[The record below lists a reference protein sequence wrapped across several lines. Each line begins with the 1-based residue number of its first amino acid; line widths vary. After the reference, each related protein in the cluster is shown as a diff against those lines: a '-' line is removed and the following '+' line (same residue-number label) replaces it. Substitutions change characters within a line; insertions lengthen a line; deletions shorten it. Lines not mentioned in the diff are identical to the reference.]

1 MSLLESRILISPSKW
16 IAGALLALCCGATP
30 LTLAQEPAPV
40 QVDSRKDDDA
50 FLLLRDSVRRGDAP
64 KAEFYAGRL
73 ADYAIPSY
81 VEYYRL
87 KSHFRDA
94 SSAEILAFLQRHEG
108 SAIADR
114 LRNDWL
120 LELGRKREWA
130 LFDQQ
135 FPLFVLQ
142 DDTQVKC
149 YALLSRLSKGEN
161 VAADARTLLIYP
173 PYYGDA
179 CGGLIAALAQSRQ
192 FSEED
197 LWAQVR
203 LAGETNATGP
213 ARRIIMLLNGS
224 DKKVAQAI
232 DVPAIVLAKG
242 PGSSKADHEVFLV
255 ALGRAARTSIR
266 LSVLALQ
273 KALPRLT
280 PQEQAIGWANIALPA
295 SYVVDPE
302 THDYWRK
309 AHGAPLS
316 IDQHQWR
323 TRYALRAGNWKLV
336 QEYLAAMPAQLRQDP
351 TWVYWQ
357 ARTSVAL
364 AGRMTPEAQFL
375 YQSIAGRQD
384 YYGLLAAEEL
394 GRTVSIPASG
404 AAATP
409 LEIAAIATNP
419 GIARA
424 LKFFD
429 MRLRF
434 EGTREWNWE
443 VRRLTDRELIAAAE
457 YARQHHI
464 LDRMVYTSERT
475 RALADYTHRYP
486 APHDEIM
493 RPTTS
498 TLGLDRAWVYGL
510 IRQESRFIMS
520 AQSTAG
526 ASGLMQVMPS
536 TGRWVANKI
545 GLTNFVQDMLSDVR
559 TNILLGAN
567 YMNMVLGSMDGSQVL
582 ATAAYNAGPGR
593 LRSWRS
599 ALDRPMDATVF
610 IESIP
615 YAETRTYVKNVMTN
629 ATYYAALFEGRP
641 QSLKARLGVV
651 TPKGFSDKDQ
661 RVPDPQAP
669 RGQDPQEPQEPRE
682 RSARDP
688 QQISFSSR

>member
-1 MSLLESRILISPSKW
+1 MKW
-16 IAGALLALCCGATP
+16 IAGALIALGCAATP
-30 LTLAQEPAPV
+30 LAIPQDLG
-40 QVDSRKDDDA
+40 DSRKEDDA
-50 FLLLRDSVRRGDAP
+50 FLLLRDSVRRDDAT
-64 KAEFYAGRL
+64 KSEFYAARL
-73 ADYAIPSY
+73 TNYAIPSY
-81 VEYYRL
+81 VDYYRL

-94 SSAEILAFLQRHEG
+94 STSEILDFLKRYEG
-108 SAIADR
+108 QAIVDR

-120 LELGRKREWA
+120 LELGRKRDWA

-135 FPLFVLQ
+135 LPLFVLN
-142 DDTQVKC
+142 DDLQVKC
-149 YALLSRLSKGEN
+149 YALLSRLAKGEN
-161 VAADARTLLIYP
+161 VAAEARALLVAP
-173 PYYGDA
+173 ANYGDGCSA
-179 CGGLIAALAQSRQ
+179 LIASLAQTGQ
-192 FSEED
+192 FTPED

-213 ARRIIMLLNGS
+213 ARRTIMLLNGS
-224 DKKVAQAI
+224 DKQVAQAI
-232 DVPAIVLAKG
+232 DTPALVLAKG
-242 PGSSKADHEVFLV
+242 AGTSRVDHEVFLI
-255 ALGRAARTSIR
+255 ALGRAARTSVK

-295 SYVVDPE
+295 SYVLADD
-302 THDYWRK
+302 TSDYWRR
-309 AHGAPLS
+309 ANGAPLS

-323 TRYALRAGNWKLV
+323 TRYALREGNWKNV
-336 QEYLAAMPAQLRQDP
+336 RDYIAAMPAQLRQDP

-364 AGRMTPEAQFL
+364 AGGSMTPEAQFL
-375 YQSIAGRQD
+375 YQSIAARED

-394 GRTVSIPASG
+394 GRTVTIPAAG
-404 AAATP
+404 APVTQA
-409 LEIAAIATNP
+409 EIAAVAASP
-419 GIARA
+419 GFQRA

-429 MRLRF
+429 LRLRF

-443 VRRLTDRELIAAAE
+443 LRRMSDRELIAAAE
-457 YARQHHI
+457 FARQNHI

-486 APHDEIM
+486 APHDDIM
-493 RPTTS
+493 QNTTR

-510 IRQESRFIMS
+510 IRQESRFIMT
-520 AQSTAG
+520 AQSSAG

-545 GLTNFVQDMLSDVR
+545 GLTNFVQEMLTDVR

-593 LRSWRS
+593 LRSWRG
-599 ALDRPMDATVF
+599 ALTKPMDSTIF

-615 YAETRTYVKNVMTN
+615 YLETRTYVKNVMTN
-629 ATYYAALFEGRP
+629 ATYYAALFEGHP
-641 QSLKARLGVV
+641 QSLKSRLGTV
-651 TPKGFSDKDQ
+651 TPKGYS
-661 RVPDPQAP
+661 A
-669 RGQDPQEPQEPRE
+669 QE
-682 RSARDP
+682 
-688 QQISFSSR
+688 QQQTTFSSR

>member
-1 MSLLESRILISPSKW
+1 MIFPSKW
-16 IAGALLALCCGATP
+16 IAGALLAISCAITP
-30 LTLAQEPAPV
+30 LAIPQDLG
-40 QVDSRKDDDA
+40 DSRKEDDA
-50 FLLLRDSVRRGDAP
+50 FLLLRDSVRRNDAT
-64 KAEFYAGRL
+64 KAEFYAARL
-73 ADYAIPSY
+73 SDYAIPSY
-81 VEYYRL
+81 VDYYRL
-87 KSHFRDA
+87 KSHFTAA
-94 SSAEILAFLQRHEG
+94 SSAEILAFLQRYEG
-108 SAIADR
+108 TAIADR

-135 FPLFVLQ
+135 YPLFVLK

-161 VAADARTLLIYP
+161 VATDARTLLIYP
-173 PYYGDA
+173 PYYGEGCSA
-179 CGGLIAALAQSRQ
+179 LIASLAQTGQ
-192 FSEED
+192 FSQED

-203 LAGETNATGP
+203 LAGETKAAGP
-213 ARRIIMLLNGS
+213 ARRTIMLLNGS
-224 DKKVAQAI
+224 DKKIAQAI
-232 DVPAIVLAKG
+232 DVPAVVLAKG
-242 PGSSKADHEVFLV
+242 VGDTKADREVFLV
-255 ALGRAARTSIR
+255 ALGRAARTSVK
-266 LSVLALQ
+266 LSVLALE

-295 SYVVDPE
+295 SYAVDPE
-302 THDYWRK
+302 TSGYWRR
-309 AHGAPLS
+309 ANGAPLS

-323 TRYALRAGNWKLV
+323 TRYALRDGNWQLV
-336 QEYLAAMPAQLRQDP
+336 RDYLAAMPAQLRQDP

-357 ARTSVAL
+357 ARTFVAL
-364 AGRMTPEAQFL
+364 AGGRMTPEAQFL
-375 YQSIAGRQD
+375 YQSIAGRED

-394 GRTVSIPASG
+394 GRTVTIPAPG
-404 AAATP
+404 APVTAQ
-409 LEIAAIATNP
+409 EIAAIATNP
-419 GIARA
+419 GIRRA

-434 EGTREWNWE
+434 EGLREWNWE
-443 VRRLTDRELIAAAE
+443 VRHLSDRELIAAAE

-493 RPTTS
+493 RPTTN

-510 IRQESRFIMS
+510 IRQESRFVMN
-520 AQSTAG
+520 AQSSAG

-545 GLTNFVQDMLSDVR
+545 GLTNFVQDMLTDVR

-599 ALDRPMDATVF
+599 KLDKPMDATVF

-615 YAETRTYVKNVMTN
+615 YSETRGYVKNVMTN

-641 QSLKARLGVV
+641 QSMKARLGVV
-651 TPKGFSDKDQ
+651 TPKGYSEKDM
-661 RVPDPQAP
+661 REPDP
-669 RGQDPQEPQEPRE
+669 RGQEPQQT
-682 RSARDP
+682 SL
-688 QQISFSSR
+688 SSR

>member
-1 MSLLESRILISPSKW
+1 MSLFESRILISPSKW
-16 IAGALLALCCGATP
+16 IAGALLAISCAITP
-30 LTLAQEPAPV
+30 LAIPQDLG
-40 QVDSRKDDDA
+40 DSRKEDDA
-50 FLLLRDSVRRGDAP
+50 FLLLRDSVRRNDAA
-64 KAEFYAGRL
+64 KAEFYAARL

-81 VEYYRL
+81 VDYYRL
-87 KSHFRDA
+87 KSHFVAA
-94 SSAEILAFLQRHEG
+94 SSGEILAFLQKHEG

-120 LELGRKREWA
+120 LELGRRGEWA
-130 LFDQQ
+130 MFDQQ
-135 FPLFVLQ
+135 FPLFVLK

-149 YALLSRLSKGEN
+149 YSLMSRLSKGEN
-161 VAADARTLLIYP
+161 VAADARALLIYP
-173 PYYGDA
+173 PYYGDGCSA
-179 CGGLIAALAQSRQ
+179 LVASLAQTGQ
-192 FSEED
+192 FTQED

-224 DKKVAQAI
+224 DKKIAQAI
-232 DVPAIVLAKG
+232 DVPALVLAKG
-242 PGSSKADHEVFLV
+242 AGSTKADREVFLV
-255 ALGRAARTSIR
+255 ALGRAARTSIK

-273 KALPRLT
+273 KALPGLT
-280 PQEQAIGWANIALPA
+280 AQEQAIGWANIALPA
-295 SYVVDPE
+295 SYAVAPE
-302 THDYWRK
+302 TSDYWRR
-309 AHGAPLS
+309 ANGAPLS

-323 TRYALRAGNWKLV
+323 TRYALRDGNWQLV
-336 QEYLAAMPAQLRQDP
+336 RDHIAAMPPQLRQDP

-364 AGRMTPEAQFL
+364 AGGSMTPEAQSL
-375 YQSIAGRQD
+375 YQSIADRED

-394 GRTVSIPASG
+394 GRTVSIPAPG
-404 AAATP
+404 APVTAA
-409 LEIAAIATNP
+409 EIAAIEANP
-419 GIARA
+419 GIRRA

-434 EGTREWNWE
+434 EGMREWNWE
-443 VRRLTDRELIAAAE
+443 VRHLSDRELIAVAE

-493 RPTTS
+493 RPTTT

-510 IRQESRFIMS
+510 IRQESRFVMN
-520 AQSTAG
+520 AQSSAG

-599 ALDRPMDATVF
+599 ALTKPMDATVF

-615 YAETRTYVKNVMTN
+615 YSETRGYVKNVMTN

-641 QSLKARLGVV
+641 QSMKARLGVV
-651 TPKGFSDKDQ
+651 TPKGYSQ
-661 RVPDPQAP
+661 
-669 RGQDPQEPQEPRE
+669 QE
-682 RSARDP
+682 
-688 QQISFSSR
+688 QQQTSFSSR

>member
-1 MSLLESRILISPSKW
+1 MISPSKW
-16 IAGALLALCCGATP
+16 IAGALLAISCAITP
-30 LTLAQEPAPV
+30 LAIPQDLG
-40 QVDSRKDDDA
+40 DSRKEDDA
-50 FLLLRDSVRRGDAP
+50 FLLLRDSVRRNDAA
-64 KAEFYAGRL
+64 KAEFYAARL

-81 VEYYRL
+81 VDYYRL
-87 KSHFRDA
+87 KSHFVAA
-94 SSAEILAFLQRHEG
+94 SSGEILAFLQKHEG

-120 LELGRKREWA
+120 LELGRRGEWA
-130 LFDQQ
+130 MFDQQ
-135 FPLFVLQ
+135 FPLFVLK

-149 YALLSRLSKGEN
+149 YSLMSRLSKGEN
-161 VAADARTLLIYP
+161 VAADARALLIYP
-173 PYYGDA
+173 PYYGDGCSA
-179 CGGLIAALAQSRQ
+179 LVASLAQTGQ
-192 FSEED
+192 FTQED

-224 DKKVAQAI
+224 DKKIAQAI
-232 DVPAIVLAKG
+232 DVPALVLAKG
-242 PGSSKADHEVFLV
+242 AGSTKADREVFLV
-255 ALGRAARTSIR
+255 ALGRAARTSIK

-273 KALPRLT
+273 KALPGLT
-280 PQEQAIGWANIALPA
+280 AQEQAIGWANIALPA
-295 SYVVDPE
+295 SYAVAPE
-302 THDYWRK
+302 TSDYWRR
-309 AHGAPLS
+309 ANGAPLS

-323 TRYALRAGNWKLV
+323 TRYALRDGNWQLV
-336 QEYLAAMPAQLRQDP
+336 RDHIAAMPPQLRQDP

-364 AGRMTPEAQFL
+364 AGGSMTPEAQSL
-375 YQSIAGRQD
+375 YQSIADRED

-394 GRTVSIPASG
+394 GRTVSIPAPG
-404 AAATP
+404 APVTAA
-409 LEIAAIATNP
+409 EIAAIEANP
-419 GIARA
+419 GIRRA

-434 EGTREWNWE
+434 EGMREWNWE
-443 VRRLTDRELIAAAE
+443 VRHLSDRELIAVAE

-493 RPTTS
+493 RPTTT

-510 IRQESRFIMS
+510 IRQESRFVMN
-520 AQSTAG
+520 AQSSAG

-599 ALDRPMDATVF
+599 ALTKPMDATVF

-615 YAETRTYVKNVMTN
+615 YSETRGYVKNVMTN

-641 QSLKARLGVV
+641 QSMKARLGVV
-651 TPKGFSDKDQ
+651 TPKGYSQ
-661 RVPDPQAP
+661 
-669 RGQDPQEPQEPRE
+669 QE
-682 RSARDP
+682 
-688 QQISFSSR
+688 QQQTSFSSR

>member
-1 MSLLESRILISPSKW
+1 MSLFESRILISPSKW
-16 IAGALLALCCGATP
+16 IAGALLAISCAITP
-30 LTLAQEPAPV
+30 LAIPQDLG
-40 QVDSRKDDDA
+40 DSRKEDDA
-50 FLLLRDSVRRGDAP
+50 FLLLRDSVRRNDAA
-64 KAEFYAGRL
+64 KAEFYAARL

-81 VEYYRL
+81 VDYYRL
-87 KSHFRDA
+87 KSHFVAA
-94 SSAEILAFLQRHEG
+94 SSGEILAFLQKHEG

-120 LELGRKREWA
+120 LELGRRGEWA
-130 LFDQQ
+130 MFDQQ
-135 FPLFVLQ
+135 FPLFVLK

-149 YALLSRLSKGEN
+149 YSLLSRLSKGEN
-161 VAADARTLLIYP
+161 VAADARALLIYP
-173 PYYGDA
+173 PYYGDGCSA
-179 CGGLIAALAQSRQ
+179 LVASLAQTGQ
-192 FSEED
+192 FTQED

-224 DKKVAQAI
+224 DKKIAQAI
-232 DVPAIVLAKG
+232 DVPAVVLAKG
-242 PGSSKADHEVFLV
+242 VGSTKADREVFLV
-255 ALGRAARTSIR
+255 ALGRAARTSIK

-273 KALPRLT
+273 KALPGLT
-280 PQEQAIGWANIALPA
+280 AQEQAIGWANIALPA
-295 SYVVDPE
+295 SYAVAPE
-302 THDYWRK
+302 TSDYWRR
-309 AHGAPLS
+309 ANGAPLS

-323 TRYALRAGNWKLV
+323 TRYALRDGNWQLV
-336 QEYLAAMPAQLRQDP
+336 RDHIAAMPPQLRQDP

-357 ARTSVAL
+357 ARTTVAL
-364 AGRMTPEAQFL
+364 AGGSMTPEAQSL
-375 YQSIAGRQD
+375 YQSIADRED

-394 GRTVSIPASG
+394 GRTVSIPAPG
-404 AAATP
+404 APVTAA
-409 LEIAAIATNP
+409 EIAAIETNP
-419 GIARA
+419 GIRRA

-434 EGTREWNWE
+434 EGMREWNWE
-443 VRRLTDRELIAAAE
+443 VRHLSDRELIAVAE

-510 IRQESRFIMS
+510 IRQESRFVMN
-520 AQSTAG
+520 AQSSAG

-593 LRSWRS
+593 LRAWRS
-599 ALDRPMDATVF
+599 ALTKPMDATVF

-615 YAETRTYVKNVMTN
+615 Y
-629 ATYYAALFEGRP
+629 
-641 QSLKARLGVV
+641 S
-651 TPKGFSDKDQ
+651 
-661 RVPDPQAP
+661 
-669 RGQDPQEPQEPRE
+669 
-682 RSARDP
+682 
-688 QQISFSSR
+688 

>member
-16 IAGALLALCCGATP
+16 IAGALFAIACAAAPLATP
-30 LTLAQEPAPV
+30 QELNG
-40 QVDSRKDDDA
+40 DSRKEDDA
-50 FLLLRDSVRRGDAP
+50 FLLLRDSVRRGDAA
-64 KAEFYAGRL
+64 KAEFYAARL
-73 ADYAIPSY
+73 TDYGIASY
-81 VEYYRL
+81 VDYYRL
-87 KSHFRDA
+87 KSHLRDA
-94 SSAEILAFLQRHEG
+94 TTAEILGFLQKYEG

-149 YALLSRLSKGEN
+149 YALLSRLAKGEN
-161 VAADARTLLIYP
+161 VAADARALLIYP

-179 CGGLIAALAQSRQ
+179 CGALIAALAQTRQ
-192 FSEED
+192 FTEDD

-213 ARRIIMLLNGS
+213 ARRTIMLLNGS

-232 DVPAIVLAKG
+232 DVPALVLAKG
-242 PGSSKADHEVFLV
+242 AGDTKADHEIFLI
-255 ALGRAARTSIR
+255 ALGRAAKTSVK

-280 PQEQAIGWANIALPA
+280 PQEQAIGWANIALQA
-295 SYVVDPE
+295 SYTVEPE
-302 THDYWRK
+302 TSDYWRR
-309 AHGAPLS
+309 AAGAPLS

-323 TRYALRAGNWKLV
+323 TRYALRDGNWRLV
-336 QEYLAAMPAQLRQDP
+336 RDYIAAMPAQLRQDA

-357 ARTSVAL
+357 ARASVAL
-364 AGRMTPEAQFL
+364 AGGMTPEAQFL
-375 YQSIAGRQD
+375 YQSIADRQD

-394 GRTVSIPASG
+394 GRTVTIPSPG
-404 AAATP
+404 APVTP
-409 LEIAAIATNP
+409 AEIAAVATNP
-419 GIARA
+419 DLQRA

-434 EGTREWNWE
+434 EGTREWNWA
-443 VRRLTDRELIAAAE
+443 VRRLSDRELIAAAE
-457 YARQHHI
+457 LARQHHI

-475 RALADYTHRYP
+475 RVLADYTHRYP
-486 APHDEIM
+486 APHDDIM
-493 RPTTS
+493 RPTTN

-510 IRQESRFIMS
+510 IRQESRFVMT
-520 AQSTAG
+520 AQSSAG

-545 GLTNFVQDMLSDVR
+545 GLTGFVQEMLSDVR

-593 LRSWRS
+593 LRAWRS
-599 ALDRPMDATVF
+599 ALTKPMDATVF

-629 ATYYAALFEGRP
+629 ATYYAALFEGNP
-641 QSLKARLGVV
+641 QSLKRRLGVV
-651 TPKGFSDKDQ
+651 TPKGYTEQ
-661 RVPDPQAP
+661 EQQQAT
-669 RGQDPQEPQEPRE
+669 
-682 RSARDP
+682 
-688 QQISFSSR
+688 FSSR

>member
-1 MSLLESRILISPSKW
+1 MSLFESRILIFPSKW
-16 IAGALLALCCGATP
+16 IAGALLAMSCAITP
-30 LTLAQEPAPV
+30 LAIPQDLG
-40 QVDSRKDDDA
+40 DSRKEDDA
-50 FLLLRDSVRRGDAP
+50 FLLLRDSVRRNDTA
-64 KAEFYAGRL
+64 KAEFYAARL

-81 VEYYRL
+81 VDYYRL
-87 KSHFRDA
+87 KSHFIAA
-94 SSAEILAFLQRHEG
+94 SSGEILAFLQKHEG

-130 LFDQQ
+130 MFDQQ
-135 FPLFVLQ
+135 FPLFVLK

-161 VAADARTLLIYP
+161 VAADARALLIYP
-173 PYYGDA
+173 PYYGDGCSA
-179 CGGLIAALAQSRQ
+179 LIASLAQTGQ
-192 FSEED
+192 FTQDD

-203 LAGETNATGP
+203 LAGETNASGP
-213 ARRIIMLLNGS
+213 ARRTIMLLNGS
-224 DKKVAQAI
+224 DKQIAQAI
-232 DVPAIVLAKG
+232 DVPAVVLAKG
-242 PGSSKADHEVFLV
+242 AGSTKAEREVFLV
-255 ALGRAARTSIR
+255 ALGRAARTSVK

-280 PQEQAIGWANIALPA
+280 AQEQAIGWASIALPA
-295 SYVVDPE
+295 SYAVAPE
-302 THDYWRK
+302 TSDYWRR
-309 AHGAPLS
+309 ANGAPLS

-323 TRYALRAGNWKLV
+323 TRYALRDGNWQQV
-336 QEYLAAMPAQLRQDP
+336 RDYIAAMPPSLRQDP

-364 AGRMTPEAQFL
+364 AGGMTPEAQFL
-375 YQSIAGRQD
+375 YQSIADREE

-394 GRTVSIPASG
+394 GRTVSIPAPG
-404 AAATP
+404 APVTAA
-409 LEIAAIATNP
+409 EIAAIASNP
-419 GIARA
+419 GIRRA

-434 EGTREWNWE
+434 EGMREWNWE
-443 VRRLTDRELIAAAE
+443 VRHLSDRELIAVAE

-493 RPTTS
+493 RPTTT

-510 IRQESRFIMS
+510 IRQESRFVMN
-520 AQSTAG
+520 AQSSAG

-593 LRSWRS
+593 LRAWRS
-599 ALDRPMDATVF
+599 ALTKPMDATVF

-615 YAETRTYVKNVMTN
+615 YSETRGYVKNVMTN

-641 QSLKARLGVV
+641 QSIKARLGVV
-651 TPKGFSDKDQ
+651 TPKGYSE
-661 RVPDPQAP
+661 
-669 RGQDPQEPQEPRE
+669 QE
-682 RSARDP
+682 
-688 QQISFSSR
+688 QQQTSFSSR